1 MINFNYF
8 EAWGVDEATYSS
20 WESYEVDL
28 SKEYP
33 PVDFL
38 LEHKGVGILPRGE
51 LIAVA
56 GKAKS
61 GKSYMLSLLT
71 AALLGC
77 EDILSSFTALCP
89 GVKIL
94 LCDTEMHSSNVAE
107 RARKTL
113 RAAGLNALQSH
124 PNYKILSLRELSH
137 EERFNAIEE
146 AIKSIKPD
154 IVIIDG
160 VVDLLADFN
169 SVEESKTCVGRLMRL
184 SSQNKCAIVSV
195 LHENKSAIDNN
206 MRGHLGTELT
216 NKCSEVYS
224 VKHDTKAGHY
234 TVEQTMCRNRPAGN
248 WAFVIDE
255 GGMPEIIAL
264 ETPESKASKKDR
276 EELNTFADI
285 FSDSDSMTHTEL
297 VAEYMERA
305 GVAKPTA
312 ARHVSGWVKR
322 GELQKANG
330 LYTMP
335 SASIF
340 G

>member
-1 MINFNYF
+1 MLNFKYF
-8 EAWGVDEATYSS
+8 EEWGTDEATYNN

-38 LEHKGVGILPRGE
+38 LKHNDVGILPRGE
-51 LIAVA
+51 LIAVT

-61 GKSYMLSLLT
+61 GKSYMLSMLT
-71 AALLGC
+71 AALLGWD
-77 EDILSSFTALCP
+77 DILSSFTALCP
-89 GVKIL
+89 GIKIL

-124 PNYKILSLRELSH
+124 PNYRILSLRELSH
-137 EERFNAIEE
+137 AERFDTIED
-146 AIKSIKPD
+146 ALKSFKPD
-154 IVIIDG
+154 ITIIDG

-169 SVEESKTCVGRLMRL
+169 SVEESKACVGRLMRL

-195 LHENKSAIDNN
+195 LHENKSAMDNN

-224 VKHDTKAGHY
+224 LKHNPPARQY
-234 TVEQTMCRNRPAGN
+234 TVVQTMCRNRPADN
-248 WAFVIDE
+248 WAFTIDE
-255 GGMPEIIAL
+255 AGMPEIAVQA
-264 ETPESKASKKDR
+264 TSESKASKKDR
-276 EELNTFADI
+276 EGLSIFADI
-285 FSDSDSMTHTEL
+285 FSDSDSMTYTAL
-297 VAEYMERA
+297 VDEYMKRA
-305 GVAKPTA
+305 GCAKITA
-312 ARHVSGWVKR
+312 KRHIKDRVER
-322 GELQKANG
+322 GELQTVNG

-335 SASIF
+335 FASVF